1 MARISTPKRRA
12 FADSHASMAPV
23 GFFYP
28 WKGEPALG
36 MQGDSSERFF
46 RVYLKVGSN
55 LAPNEARFRGAQI
68 GVDGECFGVPC

>member
-23 GFFYP
+23 ASFIRGRVNP
-28 WKGEPALG
+28 HLECRATRQRG
-36 MQGDSSERFF
+36 FF

-55 LAPNEARFRGAQI
+55 LEANEARFRGAQI
-68 GVDGECFGVPC
+68 GVNGECFGVPR

>member
-1 MARISTPKRRA
+1 LECRA
-12 FADSHASMAPV
+12 TRQR
-23 GFFYP
+23 G
-28 WKGEPALG
+28 
-36 MQGDSSERFF
+36 FF